1 MSLRRTP
8 RVSATRHMAK
18 YSTKARISSETAFCR
33 SDCTFEGCNL
43 MINGLDFLTVYPCQL
58 LIWRYATSFLG
69 RAPHSLNW
77 GQSIAA
83 KRWTSEVQCRGLV
96 GGNRMFGNSLL
107 HGSRERHESDNQRS
121 HSNNFRQPN
130 SRTCRNFSAR
140 NQPPTTIHRDS
151 GFGRCRI
158 SGCYTSM

>member
-1 MSLRRTP
+1 MSLRRTL
-8 RVSATRHMAK
+8 RVSATLHKAK
-18 YSTKARISSETAFCR
+18 YSTKARMSAETAFCR
-33 SDCTFEGCNL
+33 SYYTFVGCNL
-43 MINGLDFLTVYPCQL
+43 MTNGLDFITVYPCQL
-58 LIWRYATSFLG
+58 LIRRYATSLG
-69 RAPHSLNW
+69 QAPHSLNW

-96 GGNRMFGNSLL
+96 GGNRMFDNSLL
-107 HGSRERHESDNQRS
+107 HGSCERHEPDNQRS

-151 GFGRCRI
+151 GFDRCRI